1 MKRKACLLATLV
13 LVGFAATLHA
23 QGVDVGNVVANEFGN
38 AIRGFGT
45 QITAYAERLF
55 WSLTAISLVWTGATL
70 ALRKADLGDFASELL
85 RFIVATGF
93 FYWILK
99 NGADMAIS
107 IIDGLQQAGANV
119 GGSNGASQATTIMQ
133 LCMNVAN
140 AAMNNVSFLDW
151 KFSVFW
157 ALVALVVVLIGCYVI
172 VTTTIA
178 LCSALLLIYAGIFV
192 LGFGGSRWTSEIA
205 ISYYKAVI
213 GAGLRLFTIN
223 LLMNTAVRL
232 VQGATTRGLP
242 DFGTALYVLAYL
254 VIVAMLIDKMPPVI
268 ANLVSGNH
276 IGAPGSAMG
285 TLTGAASLGVQAA
298 AAVASGGASIP
309 ATTGGAA
316 VRAAAARAVEKMN
329 K

>member
-1 MKRKACLLATLV
+1 MKRKAFLLASLV

-23 QGVDVGNVVANEFGN
+23 QAVDVGNVVANEFGN

-70 ALRKADLGDFASELL
+70 ALRRADISDFTAELL
-85 RFIVATGF
+85 RFIIATGF

-99 NGADMAIS
+99 NGADMATS
-107 IIDGLQQAGANV
+107 IINGLQQAGANV
-119 GGSNGASQATTIMQ
+119 GGGNGASQATTIMQ
-133 LCMNVAN
+133 LCMDVAN
-140 AAMNNVSFLDW
+140 AAMGNVSLLDW

-157 ALVALVVVLIGCYVI
+157 ALVALVVVLIGCYVV

-213 GAGLRLFTIN
+213 AAGLRLFTIN
-223 LLMNTAVRL
+223 LLMNTAVAL
-232 VQGATTRGLP
+232 VRGATSHGLP
-242 DFGTALYVLAYL
+242 DFGTALYILAYL
-254 VIVAMLIDKMPPVI
+254 VIVAMLVDKMPPVI
-268 ANLVSGNH
+268 AGLVSGNH

-285 TLTGAASLGVQAA
+285 TLTGTASLGVQAVA
-298 AAVASGGASIP
+298 AAVSGGASIP
-309 ATTGGAA
+309 ATSGGAA
-316 VRAAAARAVEKMN
+316 VRAAMNRAVVAMK